1 MSTTIEPTRPAP
13 TTPVAPSPP
22 ATIAPVGEGGTPH
35 SAGPSRRHVLRAFGI
50 GGATV
55 LVAGTG
61 ALSYRVLDS
70 GALSPGGGHAYDP
83 WQVWHGTPGAVG
95 AVACAVLAANPH
107 NTQPWT
113 FHVTDTSIDVSADP
127 TRTIGTVDPLLREQH
142 IGLGCAVE
150 NLTLGCRARG
160 LQPTLT
166 LLPDG
171 AGAARIAHVALT
183 PVRVTPSALY
193 DAIGRRHT
201 DRGPYAESHLTAGDL
216 ASLVDPIDLTGIALH
231 WIAEPGP
238 MSSMGS
244 LLVDAATAL
253 THNEQQS
260 KDSFAWFTGSNDE
273 VQRRRDG
280 MTLDAQ
286 GLSPLTLGLGK
297 ILPAYSRSEGDTFWV
312 EQTLTVQTRTAAAYG
327 VITAPDAGDRLA
339 QLAAGQLLQRVHL
352 TATDRG
358 LALQP
363 MNQVTERIDRERTI
377 GAAATFAARFASLL
391 PTGSEPVLAFRV
403 GHPILDARPSPRR
416 ALQDVLR

>member
-13 TTPVAPSPP
+13 ATPDAPTPPPPTTPP
-22 ATIAPVGEGGTPH
+22 AGEGGPPQ

-55 LVAGTG
+55 LVAGAG
-61 ALSYRVLDS
+61 ALSYRVYDS
-70 GALSPGGGHAYDP
+70 GALTPGGGHAYDP
-83 WQVWHGTPGAVG
+83 WRLWRESPGPLG

-113 FHVTDTSIDVSADP
+113 FHVTDTSIDMSADP
-127 TRTIGTVDPLLREQH
+127 TRTIGTVDPLLREH
-142 IGLGCAVE
+142 IGLGCALE

-171 AGAARIAHVALT
+171 AGAARIAHVALA
-183 PVRVTPSALY
+183 PVSITPSALY

-201 DRGPYAESHLTAGDL
+201 DRGPYAVSRLTARDL
-216 ASLVDPIDLTGIALH
+216 ADLMDPADLTGISLH

-253 THNEQQS
+253 TRDEQQS
-260 KDSFAWFTGSNDE
+260 RDSFAWFAGTNDD

-286 GLSPLTLGLGK
+286 GLSPLMLSLGK
-297 ILPAYSRSEGDTFWV
+297 ILPAYSRTKGDTFWV

-339 QLAAGQLLQRVHL
+339 QLVAGRLLQRVHL
-352 TATDRG
+352 TATDCG
-358 LALQP
+358 LALHP
-363 MNQVTERIDRERTI
+363 MNQVTERIDREPTS
-377 GAAATFAARFASLL
+377 GAAATFAPRFAALL
-391 PTGSEPVLAFRV
+391 PAGLQPVITFRV
-403 GHPILDARPSPRR
+403 GHPTQDARPSPRR